1 VTAITVAGPGP
12 ADAADRGRVGGTRG
26 KEGCSV
32 TSTLA
37 LIAETI
43 EPDVDRLER
52 IDGLPALRV
61 LHQGAESVV
70 LVLPATGG
78 VAKLLE
84 LLDELTALRAQRGVR

>member
-1 VTAITVAGPGP
+1 
-12 ADAADRGRVGGTRG
+12 
-26 KEGCSV
+26 V

-78 VAKLLE
+78 MKRLLE
-84 LLDELTALRAQRGVR
+84 LHYELAALRARTVTITIDPKNPTEALQRLREALTQEHDPDAA